1 MGSMLV
7 WMNWIP
13 ELYKDNE
20 NICAFVS
27 ALIKRNWQIFI
38 SAYPNASTGKYEQIR
53 RSSAL

>member
-7 WMNWIP
+7 WMNLIP

-27 ALIKRNWQIFI
+27 VLIKRNWQIFI